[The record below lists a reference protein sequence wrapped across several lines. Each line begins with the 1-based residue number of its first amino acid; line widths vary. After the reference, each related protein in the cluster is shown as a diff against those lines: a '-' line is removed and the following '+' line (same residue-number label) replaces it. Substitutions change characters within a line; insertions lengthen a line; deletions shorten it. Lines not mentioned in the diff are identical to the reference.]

1 MSELRPV
8 SVLMPICNEAD
19 VIRDVIEEW
28 QSSVFSKLPA
38 GSELVLDD
46 CSDDG
51 TLEILEELRREFS
64 FIRVN
69 RCVRDGF
76 FNSAIRLY
84 RLAKNELI
92 FFTDSDGQYVPA
104 DFWRIYERIDEC
116 EMVHGYKS
124 GRCDPLY
131 RKAGSLL
138 FNAVSRAYFGSRAKD
153 VNSAFRLIRRQSL
166 DAVLDSIRH
175 LRMMPNA
182 ELYLR
187 LERQGNRICNVPVR
201 HRPRSN
207 GPSRSIPLFKFFRE
221 GFFALVGLRR
231 LRLELALGNQAA
243 SSRR

>member
-1 MSELRPV
+1 MSELKPV

-19 VIRDVIEEW
+19 VIRHVVEEW
-28 QSSVFSKLPA
+28 QTSVFSRLPA

-46 CSDDG
+46 CSEDG
-51 TLEILEELRREFS
+51 TFEILQELRREFP

-69 RCVRDGF
+69 RSARDGF

-124 GRCDPLY
+124 GRCDPFY

-138 FNAVSRAYFGSRAKD
+138 FNAVSRAYFNSRAKD
-153 VNSAFRLIRRQSL
+153 VNSAFRLVRRESL

-187 LERQGNRICNVPVR
+187 LERQGHRISNVPVR
-201 HRPRSN
+201 HRARTN

-231 LRLELALGNQAA
+231 LKRDLALANQAA
-243 SSRR
+243 FSRR